1 MSRSAN
7 ENASLRSELKK
18 KNQHIAVLQQ
28 ENHRLWAL
36 VPKGYINLMG
46 VYPPLRKLLHVLAE
60 AADAQD
66 PTRGAPTEDTMRT
79 EYVSNGPNASNSPTE
94 RGWLTHERARSN
106 VRFMHDEL
114 DILQR
119 KFVKDLA
126 AKTAH
131 FASVTSAT
139 EWEYQPPLPVCHKK
153 GCPARGRQ
161 QSYSAY
167 QLGCEGCGRKFEKEA
182 ANG

>member
-1 MSRSAN
+1 MSKTSS
-7 ENASLRSELKK
+7 ENASLRRDLKK
-18 KNQHIAVLQQ
+18 RDHQIALLQQ

-79 EYVSNGPNASNSPTE
+79 EVTELTPVE
-94 RGWLTHERARSN
+94 RGVLSHWRARNN
-106 VRFMHDEL
+106 VRFISKEL
-114 DILQR
+114 DILAR
-119 KFVKDLA
+119 DFTKKLA
-126 AKTAH
+126 DKTAH

-139 EWEYQPPLPVCHKK
+139 EWEYELPPPPVCHRK
-153 GCPARGRQ
+153 GCSLRGRQ
-161 QSYSAY
+161 QAY
-167 QLGCEGCGRKFEKEA
+167 EAWKQGCGGCGRSFEKEA